1 MSSTFSMSV
10 PPPCKYDREF
20 PGITGK
26 YRAFSSLNSRS
37 LFQFFCYGLVGLV
50 NTAVHAA
57 VFFSLVALGA
67 AQSVGNLVAF
77 LVAVTVSF
85 FANARFTFKQRPTV
99 AKFFKMTAVMALLS
113 FASGAAG
120 DVLAVHPVVTF
131 IVYCAVSY
139 VAGFLLSRFFV
150 FAS

>member
-1 MSSTFSMSV
+1 MST
-10 PPPCKYDREF
+10 PPTIQTSQTVDAACELKRLSL
-20 PGITGK
+20 
-26 YRAFSSLNSRS
+26 FSSRRLVEFVR
-37 LFQFFCYGLVGLV
+37 YGLVGVV

-120 DVLAVHPVVTF
+120 DALAVHPGVTF